1 MVMKKTF
8 FAAIVALLTAMLL
21 SAQPVPVSNLA
32 VADNGALRMPQFA
45 AIPELPDEN
54 LEWSE
59 WELISNG

>member
-1 MVMKKTF
+1 MGMKKTF

-54 LEWSE
+54 L
-59 WELISNG
+59 